1 MYLCNYLRP
10 KAEAEAKVGDYEFP
24 MRSLFLGGAHR
35 TKKLSNEQITFEVAI
50 HEGEK
55 NWVHDKTLTR
65 STPTTTTTTATKT
78 ATATTST
85 TTTLTPTTTTTMF
98 AVGII
103 VEIGE

>member
-10 KAEAEAKVGDYEFP
+10 KAEAEAKVVEYEFP

-65 STPTTTTTTATKT
+65 STPATTMTPTKTATTMTTTTA
-78 ATATTST
+78 
-85 TTTLTPTTTTTMF
+85 TMF

>member
-1 MYLCNYLRP
+1 MYLCNYFRP
-10 KAEAEAKVGDYEFP
+10 KAEAEAKVGEYEFP

-35 TKKLSNEQITFEVAI
+35 TKKSSNELIRFEVAI

-55 NWVHDKTLTR
+55 NWVHDKTLTC
-65 STPTTTTTTATKT
+65 STPATTTTPTKTATTTTTT
-78 ATATTST
+78 T
-85 TTTLTPTTTTTMF
+85 TTMSPTMTTMF